1 MFPWN
6 SLSFAGLQI
15 SSTFHDK
22 IFLAEYKGIG
32 HSLCS
37 PLDMLSFSA
46 LSLCAGEPYPELEN
60 SREGDPTQGWQ
71 GIQSHMPLSL
81 PRATIRGELTNKLRV
96 SGGFAFLR
104 ILPLFGLKILL
115 FKETGLQRA
124 RDLGTPEP
132 NSYPGL
138 KQHDLGKKVI
148 KNTNKHTFP
157 LPPSIPLETG
167 NPARSYLL

>member
-1 MFPWN
+1 MF
-6 SLSFAGLQI
+6 
-15 SSTFHDK
+15 
-22 IFLAEYKGIG
+22 
-32 HSLCS
+32 
-37 PLDMLSFSA
+37 SFSE

-96 SGGFAFLR
+96 SGGFAFLCM
-104 ILPLFGLKILL
+104 LPLLGLKILL

-148 KNTNKHTFP
+148 KNTNIVFLYLLPFP
-157 LPPSIPLETG
+157 WKQEIQPEVTLSKLLTPGFFS
-167 NPARSYLL
+167 SYLMPLTFSSFKKS